1 MRAPMNYQRRLLIR
15 AALALSVVAAQRYCF
30 AQGTSVATSNPA
42 PSIATVSIA
51 GGSAGV
57 SRLATSEKT
66 LHLVVGHSIFLNT
79 QYRLHRV
86 YVTDPAILTSLTLAP
101 SQAVVTAMAPGISSL
116 ILQDEIGQ
124 TQSYVVSSDVDVEG
138 LRTAISGAM
147 KDDTVRVEA
156 NGTHVTLEGTVP
168 SQAVADTAVKLA
180 SLYTKDVGNSL
191 TVTPDHVKQV
201 RLKVRILE
209 VDRSKAT
216 QFGVNLFQ
224 PLGNNLAGSTTGQ
237 FPSTVTGTA
246 ATTTTTATSTGVV
259 TTGTPA
265 TVTVS
270 NPLNFLFYS
279 YKYNIGATIQDLET
293 KQVLQILAEPTL
305 STMSGHEAS
314 FLAGGQFP
322 FPVVQPGSGAGAAAT
337 TTIQFKPYGVNLVFT
352 PVVNDDGTIRLK
364 VAPEVSALDY
374 TNSVTIGGTT
384 VPALSTR
391 KADTEVELRSD
402 QSFAISGLLDQRTT
416 DIYSRTPGIASIPIL
431 GALFKSK
438 NINHANTEL
447 IVIVTPT
454 LVDPLTDNPPSFEP
468 KYPGSLLNSDKF
480 DKTLPK
486 TQPSVGF
493 PATQAP
499 PPPPAPA
506 VFPAAQ
512 PGTSPA
518 PSASPSSIEVPPAPQ
533 PTKPNFG
540 PATAARDLPAP
551 PAPQARVNTAAR
563 DIAASHAGVSTP
575 PPVEASRSSMVQV
588 MAISHKEDA
597 DSIVNALKRKG
608 FDVAVHQYPQDS
620 LLHLQVGPFASRTDA
635 EAVRQRLVVE
645 GYNAIIQ

>member
-1 MRAPMNYQRRLLIR
+1 MRAPMTYQRRLYIR
-15 AALALSVVAAQRYCF
+15 ASLALFMVAAHGYCS
-30 AQGTSVATSNPA
+30 AQGTSVAASNPA
-42 PSIATVSIA
+42 PFATVSIS
-51 GGSAGV
+51 GTSAGI
-57 SRLATSEKT
+57 SRLATAEKT
-66 LHLVVGHSIFLNT
+66 LHLVVGHSVFLNT
-79 QYRLHRV
+79 QFRLHRI

-168 SQAVADTAVKLA
+168 SQAIADTAVKLA

-191 TVTPDHVKQV
+191 TVVAEHVKQV

-216 QFGVNLFQ
+216 QFGVNIFQ
-224 PLGNNLAGSTTGQ
+224 PLGNTSLSGSTTGQ
-237 FPSTVTGTA
+237 FPSSMTGTA

-270 NPLNFLFYS
+270 NPLNFLFYDW
-279 YKYNIGATIQDLET
+279 KYNIGATIQDLET

-322 FPVVQPGSGAGAAAT
+322 FPVVQPGSGAGTAAT
-337 TTIQFKPYGVNLVFT
+337 VTIQFKPYGVNLVFT

-374 TNSVTIGGTT
+374 TNSVTIGGVTI
-384 VPALSTR
+384 PALSTR

-438 NINHANTEL
+438 NINHSNTEL
-447 IVIVTPT
+447 IVIITPT

-468 KYPGSLLNSDKF
+468 KYPASLLNSDKF

-499 PPPPAPA
+499 PPPAPPAGFPVVKPA
-506 VFPAAQ
+506 T
-512 PGTSPA
+512 GSA
-518 PSASPSSIEVPPAPQ
+518 PSPSSIEVPPAPQ
-533 PTKPNFG
+533 PDQPNS
-540 PATAARDLPAP
+540 PPVRAAIDLPATVATP
-551 PAPQARVNTAAR
+551 MRTNTAAR
-563 DIAASHAGVSTP
+563 DIAAAHPGAP
-575 PPVEASRSSMVQV
+575 PPPSAESTKPSMVQV

-608 FDVAVHQYPQDS
+608 FDVAVHRYPQDS
-620 LLHLQVGPFASRTDA
+620 LLHLQVGPFTNRTDA

-645 GYNAIIQ
+645 GYNATIQ

>member
-1 MRAPMNYQRRLLIR
+1 MRAPMTYQRKFKIC
-15 AALALSVVAAQRYCF
+15 AALALCTLATQRSSIAQSS
-30 AQGTSVATSNPA
+30 SVATSNPA
-42 PSIATVSIA
+42 PSFATVSI
-51 GGSAGV
+51 GGTSAGV
-57 SRLATSEKT
+57 SRLATTEKT
-66 LHLVVGHSIFLNT
+66 LHVVVGHSFFLNT
-79 QYRLHRV
+79 QFRLHRI

-138 LRTAISGAM
+138 LRAAISGAM

-156 NGTHVTLEGTVP
+156 TGTHVTLEGTVP
-168 SQAVADTAVKLA
+168 TQAVADAAVKLA
-180 SLYTKDVGNSL
+180 TLYTKDVGNSL
-191 TVTPDHVKQV
+191 TVIPEHVKQV

-216 QFGVNLFQ
+216 QFGINIFQ
-224 PLGNNLAGSTTGQ
+224 PLGNTTLSGSTTGQ
-237 FPSTVTGTA
+237 FPSSMTGTA

-259 TTGTPA
+259 STGTPA

-270 NPLNFLFYS
+270 NPLNFLFYDW
-279 YKYNIGATIQDLET
+279 KYNIGATIQDLET

-322 FPVVQPGSGAGAAAT
+322 FPVVQPGSGAGSAAT
-337 TTIQFKPYGVNLVFT
+337 VTIQFKPYGVNLVFT
-352 PVVNDDGTIRLK
+352 PVVNDDGSIRLK

-374 TNSVTIGGTT
+374 TNSVTIGGVTI
-384 VPALSTR
+384 PALSTR

-416 DIYSRTPGIASIPIL
+416 DAYSRTPGIASIPIL

-438 NINHANTEL
+438 NINRSNTEL

-454 LVDPLTDNPPSFEP
+454 LVDPLTDNSEPFSP
-468 KYPGSLLNSDKF
+468 KYPATLLNSDKF

-486 TQPSVGF
+486 PQPSSGF

-499 PPPPAPA
+499 PPPPLPSGFPVAK
-506 VFPAAQ
+506 PAA
-512 PGTSPA
+512 GPA
-518 PSASPSSIEVPPAPQ
+518 ASPSSIEVPAPQ
-533 PTKPNFG
+533 PARPNSA
-540 PATAARDLPAP
+540 PALAVDLQPHEGTETHSDA
-551 PAPQARVNTAAR
+551 AAR
-563 DIAASHAGVSTP
+563 DIAADRSGASTSTP
-575 PPVEASRSSMVQV
+575 VESSKSSMVQV

-597 DSIVNALKRKG
+597 DSIVSALKRKG

-620 LLHLQVGPFASRTDA
+620 LLHLQLGPFVNRNDA
-635 EAVRQRLVVE
+635 EAMRQRLVVE
-645 GYNAIIQ
+645 GYNATIQ

>member
-1 MRAPMNYQRRLLIR
+1 M
-15 AALALSVVAAQRYCF
+15 LAMQSSSI

-42 PSIATVSIA
+42 PSFATVSI
-51 GGSAGV
+51 GGTSAGV
-57 SRLATSEKT
+57 SRLATAEKT
-66 LHLVVGHSIFLNT
+66 LHVVVGHSFFLNT
-79 QYRLHRV
+79 QFRLHRI

-138 LRTAISGAM
+138 LRTALSGAM

-156 NGTHVTLEGTVP
+156 TGTHVTLEGTVP
-168 SQAVADTAVKLA
+168 TQAVADAAIKLA
-180 SLYTKDVGNSL
+180 TLYTKDVGNSL
-191 TVTPDHVKQV
+191 TVVPEHVKQV

-209 VDRSKAT
+209 VDRTKAT
-216 QFGVNLFQ
+216 QFGINIFQ
-224 PLGNNLAGSTTGQ
+224 PLGNTSLSGSTTGQ
-237 FPSTVTGTA
+237 FPSSMTGTA

-259 TTGTPA
+259 TSGTPA
-265 TVTVS
+265 TISVS
-270 NPLNFLFYS
+270 NPLNFLFYDW
-279 YKYNIGATIQDLET
+279 KYNIGATIQDLET

-322 FPVVQPGSGAGAAAT
+322 FPVVQPGSGAGSAAT
-337 TTIQFKPYGVNLVFT
+337 VTIQFKPYGVNLVFT
-352 PVVNDDGTIRLK
+352 PVVNDDGSIRLK

-374 TNSVTIGGTT
+374 TNSVTIGGVTI
-384 VPALSTR
+384 PALSTR

-416 DIYSRTPGIASIPIL
+416 DAYSRTPGIASIPIL

-438 NINHANTEL
+438 NINRSNTEL

-454 LVDPLTDNPPSFEP
+454 LVDPLTDNSEPFTP
-468 KYPGSLLNSDKF
+468 KYPSTLLNSDKF

-486 TQPSVGF
+486 PQPAVGF
-493 PATQAP
+493 PASQAP
-499 PPPPAPA
+499 AAPPLPPG
-506 VFPAAQ
+506 FPMAKPSTGA
-512 PGTSPA
+512 TASPA
-518 PSASPSSIEVPPAPQ
+518 SIEVPAPQ
-533 PTKPNFG
+533 PAPPNMA
-540 PATAARDLPAP
+540 PALAVDLPPHAVSQARPSNAAARSGASSP
-551 PAPQARVNTAAR
+551 PA
-563 DIAASHAGVSTP
+563 
-575 PPVEASRSSMVQV
+575 ESSKPAMVQI

-597 DSIVNALKRKG
+597 DSIVSALKRKG

-620 LLHLQVGPFASRTDA
+620 LLHLQLGPFVNRNDA
-635 EAVRQRLVVE
+635 EAMRQRLVVE
-645 GYNAIIQ
+645 GYNATIQ

>member
-1 MRAPMNYQRRLLIR
+1 MRAPMSYQRRLYIR
-15 AALALSVVAAQRYCF
+15 TALALSMVATQRYCF
-30 AQGTSVATSNPA
+30 SQSTSAAASNPA
-42 PSIATVSIA
+42 PFATVSI
-51 GGSAGV
+51 GGTSAGV
-57 SRLATSEKT
+57 SRLASSEKT
-66 LHLVVGHSIFLNT
+66 LHLVVGHSVFLNT
-79 QYRLHRV
+79 QFRLRRV
-86 YVTDPAILTSLTLAP
+86 YVTDPALLMPLTLAP

-168 SQAVADTAVKLA
+168 SQAIADTAVKLA

-191 TVTPDHVKQV
+191 TVVAEHVKQV

-216 QFGVNLFQ
+216 QFGINIFQ
-224 PLGNNLAGSTTGQ
+224 PLGNTSLSGSTTGQ
-237 FPSTVTGTA
+237 FPSAVTGTA
-246 ATTTTTATSTGVV
+246 ATTTQSVTSAGIV

-265 TVTVS
+265 TIAVS
-270 NPLNFLFYS
+270 NPLNFLFYDW
-279 YKYNIGATIQDLET
+279 KYNIGATIQDLET

-322 FPVVQPGSGAGAAAT
+322 FPVVQPGSGAGSAAT
-337 TTIQFKPYGVNLVFT
+337 VTIQFKPYGVNLVFT
-352 PVVNDDGTIRLK
+352 PVVNDDGSIRLK

-374 TNSVTIGGTT
+374 TNSVTIGGVTI
-384 VPALSTR
+384 PALSTR

-416 DIYSRTPGIASIPIL
+416 DAYSRTPGIASIPIL

-438 NINHANTEL
+438 NINRSNTEL

-468 KYPGSLLNSDKF
+468 KYPATLLNSDKF
-480 DKTLPK
+480 DKTLPRL
-486 TQPSVGF
+486 QPSGGF

-499 PPPPAPA
+499 PVPPVPAG
-506 VFPAAQ
+506 FPAAK
-512 PGTSPA
+512 PVTGPA
-518 PSASPSSIEVPPAPQ
+518 PSASPSSIELPAPQ
-533 PTKPNFG
+533 PAPPNFG
-540 PATAARDLPAP
+540 PATAAVDLPAP
-551 PAPQARVNTAAR
+551 VAPHVPSTAAAR
-563 DIAASHAGVSTP
+563 DIAAAHSVVSTP
-575 PPVEASRSSMVQV
+575 PPAEHSKPAMVQV

-597 DSIVNALKRKG
+597 DSIVSALKRKG

-620 LLHLQVGPFASRTDA
+620 LLHLQVGPFTSRMDA

-645 GYNAIIQ
+645 GYNATIQ